1 VGKVDPSLPQD
12 AASKKARAKARATE
26 RHIKK
31 NSAKKSVAVKKPI
44 TVGRN
49 PVLKVRD
56 DIKVIKRKGGTVRFA
71 KALKKVAFEQKKAA
85 AKRALIPRVD
95 EGEKKKAVKPSKKF
109 RICRMR
115 EKYHTQLPM
124 RYAAAKG
131 SMKHVNKPTKLRKSF
146 IPGTVCII
154 LAGRHVGKKCIFL
167 KQIKRSGLLLVT
179 GPHKVNEVPL
189 RRVDQKHVIATSVRV
204 PLPETFKLPAYV
216 DDFLFKKSRGTKK
229 NSTTKPKDAALK
241 GKAAKKAPKPDK
253 VREAQRAIDKVVIKS
268 LKKHDESTMVFKYMK
283 RRFHLIG
290 DRYAHNL
297 KF

>member
-12 AASKKARAKARATE
+12 AAAKKARAKARAAE
-26 RHIKK
+26 RYIKK
-31 NSAKKSVAVKKPI
+31 NAKKPVAVKPI

-56 DIKVIKRKGGTVRFA
+56 DIKVIKRRGGTVRFA
-71 KALKKVAFEQKKAA
+71 KALKKVSLENKKAA
-85 AKRALIPRVD
+85 AKRALKPKV
-95 EGEKKKAVKPSKKF
+95 EGEEKKKAVKPSKKF

-131 SMKHVNKPTKLRKSF
+131 SMKHVNNPTKLRKSL

-179 GPHKVNEVPL
+179 GPHKVNGVPL

-241 GKAAKKAPKPDK
+241 GKAATKKPTPDK
-253 VREAQRAIDKVVIKS
+253 VRDAQRAIDKVMIKS
-268 LKKHDESTMVFKYMK
+268 LKKHVESTMVFKYLK
-283 RRFHLIG
+283 RNFHLIG